1 MRTRSGIRRRS
12 GAFGAR
18 AGTALAALVLLG
30 SAGTAV
36 AAEPGTVP
44 SATAT
49 PTATATTTP
58 DDRAADRTTQSERLA
73 AELRRNPVYV
83 SADRPRRLPRSLAPD
98 IAALAERTG
107 VPTYVLALPAGDAT
121 LLGLVHD
128 RLGEDGLYVLISDHS
143 SITASAFGVDVPVE
157 DARRIALYGTPYRA
171 GPLTAFESFADAI
184 ASGHDRAAARA
195 DELYDRH
202 HEDGTPDLYISSTDR
217 QNQNLLL
224 GLAVVVIPGL
234 VLALGI
240 RLSRRR
246 SDRPQPAGT
255 KKETGAQAPAVRLE
269 KGSGNG
275 LSKGSGKG
283 SVKGAGTG
291 SVTSS
296 GKAAAKPKPKP
307 GSESKSQAPARAT
320 WPASRRRG
328 VLPVTVLATVAAA
341 VAVVTAA
348 PTVFPQTVDSPYL
361 DVTQDD
367 LNARVEEVAT
377 GLAAGPIYQ
386 DPSTT
391 YALTAA
397 DLPTIRQRIA
407 ELAPKSPVYML
418 ATTTGSDDES
428 GGDSSTLLARVHQR
442 TGQNGVYVL
451 IDPVSGRIDLETFGT
466 DQDASRRFRRLPS
479 TVRYPEYRRNGDL
492 RVVPRLDQTLDAV
505 AAARP
510 EKGYDSPTQDTELP
524 PLHDNRLP
532 GLFSSDFGPGIM
544 LGTMLLGA
552 LLLIAW
558 LVIAIARAVLRSR
571 RAGAADPS
579 PPQHAGPRHTTA
591 LPSVRQLRSWATA
604 DIRELTGRLAAA
616 DQDAPGR
623 ARAWDCLDAAELLA
637 DSGDEHPD
645 GITEAGNLAA
655 VAVLARAGLAALRG
669 QLDPSL
675 CRLNPLHGE
684 ATGGKVPGWLAGI
697 GIGPGSARL
706 CPACHYA
713 LRGSG
718 VNRSTADRA
727 AREREATERLLGL
740 PGADSRSRTAWDEAG
755 QVLPA
760 AREGLEALILRARES
775 ASVQ

>member
-12 GAFGAR
+12 GTFGAR
-18 AGTALAALVLLG
+18 AGTALAALALLG

-44 SATAT
+44 RATAT
-49 PTATATTTP
+49 PN
-58 DDRAADRTTQSERLA
+58 DRPADGTTQSEHLA

-83 SADRPRRLPRSLAPD
+83 SADRPRGLPRSLAPD

-107 VPTYVLALPAGDAT
+107 VPTYVLALPEGDAT

-157 DARRIALYGTPYRA
+157 EASRIALYGTPYGA
-171 GPLTAFESFADAI
+171 GPLAAFESFADAI

-195 DELYDRH
+195 DELYDRY
-202 HEDGTPDLYISSTDR
+202 HEDGKSDLYISSTDR

-224 GLAVVVIPGL
+224 GLAVVVVPGL

-246 SDRPQPAGT
+246 SDRPRPTGT
-255 KKETGAQAPAVRLE
+255 KNETGAQAPAVRLQ
-269 KGSGNG
+269 KGAGKG
-275 LSKGSGKG
+275 LSKGSGK
-283 SVKGAGTG
+283 
-291 SVTSS
+291 
-296 GKAAAKPKPKP
+296 AAAKAKPKPK
-307 GSESKSQAPARAT
+307 APARAT

-328 VLPVTVLATVAAA
+328 VLPVTVVATVAAA

-367 LNARVEEVAT
+367 LNARVDEVAA

-386 DPSTT
+386 DPSTA
-391 YALTAA
+391 YVLTAA
-397 DLPTIRQRIA
+397 DLPTIRQRIT
-407 ELAPKSPVYML
+407 ELAPKGPVYML

-479 TVRYPEYRRNGDL
+479 TVRYPEYRRDGDL

-510 EKGYDSPTQDTELP
+510 EQGYDSPTQDTELP

-571 RAGAADPS
+571 RSGAADPS
-579 PPQHAGPRHTTA
+579 PSLHAGPRHATA

-645 GITEAGNLAA
+645 GITEAGSLAA
-655 VAVLARAGLAALRG
+655 VAVLARAGLAALQG
-669 QLDPSL
+669 QLAPSL

-684 ATGGKVPGWLAGI
+684 ATGGKVPGWLADI
-697 GIGPGSARL
+697 GIGPRSARL
-706 CPACHYA
+706 CPVCHYA

-727 AREREATERLLGL
+727 AREREAAERLLSL

>member
-1 MRTRSGIRRRS
+1 MRTLSGIRRRS
-12 GAFGAR
+12 GTFGAR

-49 PTATATTTP
+49 PRATATATP
-58 DDRAADRTTQSERLA
+58 NGRPADGETQSERLA

-83 SADRPRRLPRSLAPD
+83 SADRPRGLPRSLAPD

-143 SITASAFGVDVPVE
+143 SITASAFGVDIPVE
-157 DARRIALYGTPYRA
+157 EAGRIALYGTPYGA
-171 GPLTAFESFADAI
+171 GPLAAFESFADAI

-195 DELYDRH
+195 DELYDRY
-202 HEDGTPDLYISSTDR
+202 HEDGKPDLYISSTDR

-246 SDRPQPAGT
+246 SDRSQPTGT
-255 KKETGAQAPAVRLE
+255 KKEAVSQAPAVRLE
-269 KGSGNG
+269 KGSG
-275 LSKGSGKG
+275 KGSGTG
-283 SVKGAGTG
+283 SGTG
-291 SVTSS
+291 TGKGS
-296 GKAAAKPKPKP
+296 GKAAAK
-307 GSESKSQAPARAT
+307 SKAPARAT

-328 VLPVTVLATVAAA
+328 VLPVTVVAAVAAA
-341 VAVVTAA
+341 VAVVLAA

-367 LNARVEEVAT
+367 LNARVEEVAA

-386 DPSTT
+386 DPSTA
-391 YALTAA
+391 YVLTAA

-407 ELAPKSPVYML
+407 GLAPKGPVHVL

-466 DQDASRRFRRLPS
+466 DQDSSRRFMRLPS
-479 TVRYPEYRRNGDL
+479 GVRYPEYRRDGDL
-492 RVVPRLDQTLDAV
+492 RVVPRLERTLDAV

-510 EKGYDSPTQDTELP
+510 EKGYDSATQDTELP

-544 LGTMLLGA
+544 LGTMLLGV

-571 RAGAADPS
+571 REHAADPS
-579 PPQHAGPRHTTA
+579 PPQRSGPRHTTA

-604 DIRELTGRLAAA
+604 DVRELTGRLAAA

-623 ARAWDCLDAAELLA
+623 ARAWDCLDAAGLLA

-645 GITEAGNLAA
+645 AITQAGNLAA
-655 VAVLARAGLAALRG
+655 VAVLARAGLAALQG
-669 QLDPSL
+669 QLEPSL

-684 ATGGKVPGWLAGI
+684 ATGGKVPGWLAGT
-697 GIGPGSARL
+697 GIGPRSARL
-706 CPACHYA
+706 CPACHHA

-718 VNRSTADRA
+718 ANRSTADRA
-727 AREREATERLLGL
+727 AREREAAERLLGL